1 MHSAKIGWRHVL
13 AAASLGIALVATPV
27 IAQNAVFSG
36 KVSSAGSPLGA
47 ASVGISSLGLGSVTD
62 ADGKYTF
69 TVDMAKYAGRV
80 VIVTARSIG
89 YKPKTMSVTL
99 VPGRVTKDF
108 DLARDVLN
116 LDQIVVTG
124 TSAATS
130 QKMAPFTVA
139 AVDAAA
145 IKEAPGLSPIAS
157 LSGKIAGASVVTTSG
172 QPGSAPSIRLRSA
185 TSITGSSDPLII
197 VDGTI
202 TRQTLADISSEDIE
216 RVEIIKGAAASSLY
230 GSDAA
235 NGVVQIFTKRGKQLA
250 EGQTYFTFRS
260 EFGRQNLPRT
270 VPGNLSHPYVTSATS
285 ADGFERNASGN
296 RVIQPSHISDQPYK
310 KTYDY
315 LAETFHP
322 GALITNYLAIGQ
334 RKGATNFSASFQNA
348 RESGVLNLLTGYSR
362 QNFRV
367 NVDQQVS
374 DKIDASVGAFYG
386 RSNADQPSDPNN
398 NIFFGLRF
406 IEPNINIRANNADGS
421 PFIANIKQPPQS
433 GNLVNPLYVL
443 ANRQI
448 GNSRDR
454 FSGNGR
460 VRYRP
465 YTWLTAE
472 GNFNYDVGN
481 QNYKS
486 FTPFGF
492 SSSAGAIGKGSLFQQ
507 GLSNRS
513 YNTGFTLTAV
523 NSWKWLNN
531 TTKAAYVYED
541 QLNNSLQ
548 VNATAL
554 TVGRVPEFAAASPD
568 PSTPIQPNSRTE
580 AIRAKNAFLVSTF
593 EIKDRYIIDGVIRK
607 DESSLFGAKARSQT
621 YYRYSGAYRLSE
633 DFHIPGVN
641 ELKLHASV
649 GTAGLRPIFEAQYQT
664 LDIVAGSPQKVRQG
678 NPNLKPAFSKE
689 TEIGFN
695 LNFLTNFTLE
705 YAYSK
710 KVTSDQILDVPL
722 SSAAGYGSQ
731 WQNAGTLEGYT
742 HELAIGAL
750 LLAKQNYTWKVNI
763 TGDQTRSKITALGV
777 QPFLTGPDGN
787 TALFKMAAGETFGVM
802 YGDRWIRT
810 PEQLAATIA
819 LAKIKGVA
827 TDYVKNEEGYYVL
840 ATAKGGLAE
849 RPLKAWSTDAKGA
862 PQSVAKIG
870 DVTPD
875 LNMGINNSITYKNVS
890 IGALVNVVRGGNIY
904 NLTRQ
909 WPFNELRDPVFD
921 QRGKAAGTAKPVE
934 YYQVFYNGINSN
946 EYFVEDGSYV
956 RLRELSVNIQLPK
969 SFAKSLHLG
978 DLETARLGLVGRNLW
993 TSTKYSGYDP
1003 DVTGGGGRPF
1013 TFRVD
1018 NFSYPATRTFTLMLE
1033 LGY

>member
-1 MHSAKIGWRHVL
+1 MHSVKIGWRYVL
-13 AAASLGIALVATPV
+13 TAAALGIVLVATPV

-36 KVSSAGSPLGA
+36 KVSSAGMPLGA
-47 ASVGISSLGLGSVTD
+47 ASVGISALGLGSVTD
-62 ADGKYTF
+62 AEGKYTF

-80 VIVTARSIG
+80 VVVTARSIG
-89 YKPKTMSVTL
+89 YKPKTMSLTL
-99 VPGRVTKDF
+99 VPGRVIKDF
-108 DLARDVLN
+108 DLVRDVLN

-130 QKMAPFTVA
+130 QKLAPFTVA
-139 AVDAAA
+139 AVDAGS
-145 IKEAPGLSPIAS
+145 IKDAPGTSPIAS

-172 QPGSAPSIRLRSA
+172 QPGSAPAIRLRSA
-185 TSITGSSDPLII
+185 TSISGTTDPLII

-216 RVEIIKGAAASSLY
+216 RVEVIKGAAASSLY

-250 EGQTYFTFRS
+250 EGQTYFTFRN
-260 EFGRQNLPRT
+260 EFGRQSLPRT
-270 VPGNLSHPYVTSATS
+270 VLGNLSHPYNTSSTT
-285 ADGFERNASGN
+285 ADGFARDAAGN
-296 RVIQPSHISDQPYK
+296 RVIQASHVSDQPYK

-315 LAETFHP
+315 LSEVFHP
-322 GALITNYLAIGQ
+322 GSFITNYMAIGQ
-334 RKGATNFSASFQNA
+334 RKGATNFSASFQNTK
-348 RESGVLNLLTGYSR
+348 ETGVLNLLQGYSR

-367 NVDQQVS
+367 NVDQQIS

-386 RSNADQPSDPNN
+386 RSTADQGEDAGV
-398 NIFFGLRF
+398 FFGLRF
-406 IEPNINIRANNADGS
+406 IEPNINLLKNNPDGS
-421 PFIANIKQPPQS
+421 PYIANIKQPPQS

-443 ANRQI
+443 NNRQI
-448 GNSRDR
+448 TQGRDR

-465 YTWLTAE
+465 FDWLTAE

-481 QNYKS
+481 QAYKD

-492 SSSAGAIGKGSLFQQ
+492 SSSAGALNKGSLFEQS
-507 GLSNRS
+507 LTNRS
-513 YNTGFTLTAV
+513 YNTGATLTSV
-523 NSWKWLNN
+523 RSWKWLTN
-531 TTKAAYVYED
+531 TTKVAYVYED
-541 QLNNSLQ
+541 QLNNELKTK
-548 VNATAL
+548 ATAL

-568 PSTPIQPNSRTE
+568 PSTPIQPGSRTE

-593 EIKDRYIIDGVIRK
+593 EIKERYILDGVIRK
-607 DESSLFGAKARSQT
+607 DESSLFGAKQRSQT

-649 GTAGLRPIFEAQYQT
+649 GTAGLRPTYDAQYQT
-664 LDIVAGSPQKVRQG
+664 LNIVAGSPQKVRQG

-689 TEIGFN
+689 TELGFN

-705 YAYSK
+705 YTYSK
-710 KVTSDQILDVPL
+710 KVTTDQILDVPL
-722 SSAAGYGSQ
+722 SSAAGYSSQ

-777 QPFLTGPDGN
+777 QPFMTGPDDN
-787 TALFKMAAGETFGVM
+787 TKLFRMAAGETFGVM
-802 YGDRWIRT
+802 YGERWIRSAD
-810 PEQLAATIA
+810 QLAATIA
-819 LAKIKGVA
+819 AKKLSGVA
-827 TDYVKNEEGYYVL
+827 SDYVVNNDGYYVL
-840 ATAKGGLAE
+840 GTAKGGLAE
-849 RPLKAWSTDAKGA
+849 RPLRAWVTDAKGA
-862 PQSVAKIG
+862 PQAVQKIG

-875 LNMGINNSITYKNVS
+875 FSMAINNSITYKSVS
-890 IGALVNVVRGGNIY
+890 IGALLNVVRGGNIY

-909 WPFNELRDPVFD
+909 WPFNELRDPIFD

-934 YYQVFYNGINSN
+934 YYQVFYDGINAN
-946 EYFVEDGSYV
+946 EFFVEDGSYV

-969 SFAKSLHLG
+969 SFAKALHIG

-1003 DVTGGGGRPF
+1003 DVTGGAGRPF